1 VASGDGRLASGLG
14 AVLHGTV
21 TGLRRLS
28 GGASRQTW
36 SFDLVDS
43 DGDAQPL
50 VVQIERPGG
59 RMGTGIA
66 TEANLLREAER
77 AAVPVPRVVAS
88 GDDDGLGAAW
98 LVVERVEGETIPRK
112 LLRDPEFAAARAR
125 LPAQCGRALAAIH
138 SIPVD
143 AVPDLQGDD
152 QLAQFHAVL
161 DGFAEPRP
169 ALELAYR
176 RLDATRPSA
185 TGGQDAAGTP
195 TSGQRAVPAAAS
207 SLPTSVVHGDFRTGN
222 LLVDATGLRAVL
234 DWELA
239 HIGDPLEDLGWM
251 CVRAW
256 RFGSPHRA
264 GGFGP
269 LDELLAAY
277 EEASGTRVDTDAVRW
292 WEAVG
297 TFKWGVMCMVQAA
310 AHRSGASRS
319 VELATIGRRVCEN
332 EWDLLGLLGASL
344 PDPVTPPD
352 APTDTAAPMTSPFGY
367 PTAAELVEAVR
378 EWLDSDVRE
387 TTEGR
392 LRFHTRVAANALGM
406 VQRELVAGG
415 RLARDHAA
423 RLASLGFDDDVTLAA
438 AIRAGECDDRW
449 EDIAA
454 ALALSVRDQLLV
466 ANPRHLMPDGWGPS
480 G

>member
-1 VASGDGRLASGLG
+1 MAPADGRLASRLG
-14 AVLHGTV
+14 TALGGTV

-43 DGDAQPL
+43 DGVARPL
-50 VVQIERPGG
+50 VVQIERQGG

-66 TEANLLREAER
+66 TEATLLREAER
-77 AAVPVPRVVAS
+77 AGVPVARVVAS
-88 GDDDGLGAAW
+88 GDDDGLRAPW

-112 LLRDPEFAAARAR
+112 LLRDPEFAEARAQ
-125 LPAQCGRALAAIH
+125 LPTQCGRALAAIH

-143 AVPDLQGDD
+143 AVPDLERGD
-152 QLAQFHAVL
+152 QLTQFRAVL
-161 DGFAEPRP
+161 DGFDEPRP
-169 ALELAYR
+169 ALELAFR
-176 RLDATRPSA
+176 RLQATRPS
-185 TGGQDAAGTP
+185 
-195 TSGQRAVPAAAS
+195 RAAATAS
-207 SLPTSVVHGDFRTGN
+207 RSVVHGDFRTGN
-222 LLVDATGLRAVL
+222 LLVDVTGLRAVL

-269 LDELLAAY
+269 LDDVLTAY
-277 EEASGTRVDTDAVRW
+277 EDAAGTRVDAGAVRW

-297 TFKWGVMCMVQAA
+297 TLKWGVMCMVQAA
-310 AHRSGASRS
+310 AHRSGATRS

-332 EWDLLGLLGASL
+332 EWDLLGLLGAPL

-352 APTDTAAPMTSPFGY
+352 APTDAAAPMTSPFGY

-387 TTEGR
+387 ATDGR

-406 VQRELVAGG
+406 VQRELVAGAT
-415 RLARDHAA
+415 LAQDHAA
-423 RLASLGFDDDVTLAA
+423 RLNSLGFDDDAALAA
-438 AIRAGECDDRW
+438 AIRSGDCDDRW

-454 ALALSVRDQLLV
+454 ALAFSVRDQLLV
-466 ANPRHLMPDGWGPS
+466 ANPRHLVPDGQSSS

>member
-1 VASGDGRLASGLG
+1 MAPADDRLAAGLG
-14 AVLHGTV
+14 AALPGTV

-28 GGASRQTW
+28 GGASRETW
-36 SFDLVDS
+36 SFDLMDS
-43 DGDAQPL
+43 DGATRPL

-66 TEANLLREAER
+66 TEATLLREAEH
-77 AAVPVPRVVAS
+77 AGVPVARVVAS
-88 GDDDGLGAAW
+88 GNDDGLGAPW

-112 LLRDPEFAAARAR
+112 LLRDPEFAEARAQ

-138 SIPVD
+138 SIPGD
-143 AVPDLQGDD
+143 AVPGLERGD
-152 QLAQFHAVL
+152 QLTQFRAVL
-161 DGFAEPRP
+161 DGFEEPRP
-169 ALELAYR
+169 ALELGFR
-176 RLDATRPSA
+176 RLEATRPSRAA
-185 TGGQDAAGTP
+185 TAG
-195 TSGQRAVPAAAS
+195 
-207 SLPTSVVHGDFRTGN
+207 TSVVHGDFRTGN
-222 LLVDATGLRAVL
+222 LLVDGTGLRAVL

-269 LDELLAAY
+269 LDEVLAAY
-277 EEASGTRVDTDAVRW
+277 EDASGTRVDVDAVRW
-292 WEAVG
+292 WEAIG
-297 TFKWGVMCMVQAA
+297 TLKWGVMCMVQAA

-332 EWDLLGLLGASL
+332 EWDLLGLLGAPL
-344 PDPVTPPD
+344 PDPVTPPA
-352 APTDTAAPMTSPFGY
+352 APTDATAPMTPPFGY

-387 TTEGR
+387 ATDGR
-392 LRFHTRVAANALGM
+392 LRFHSRVAANALGM
-406 VQRELVAGG
+406 VQRELVAG
-415 RLARDHAA
+415 RTLAQDHAA
-423 RLASLGFDDDVTLAA
+423 RLASLGFDDDAALAA
-438 AIRAGECDDRW
+438 AIRSGDCDDRW

-466 ANPRHLMPDGWGPS
+466 ANPRHLIPDGQTS
-480 G
+480 SA